1 MIADRLFYHPT
12 WKEYD
17 RPERLN
23 LAYESV
29 RFPTADGLQLHG
41 WFFPAASPAAGS
53 VLHLHGN
60 AGNITGHFHHVAWLP
75 QAGWNVFCF
84 DYRGYGRS
92 PGRAS
97 RAGTITDAHAALDY
111 LLSRPDVDP
120 QRTVA
125 FGQSLGGAVGIVL
138 AAHRRELAGL
148 AVDGAFDSYRG
159 IANWHIRHNPILL
172 VLAWWLPRLLMTDGY
187 DPIDDVARVSP
198 RPLLI
203 IQGTADRI
211 VDPQTARRLYDAARR
226 PKELWLIDGA
236 DHYEALDELGEENRP
251 RLLAFFKACVDR
263 PASAGSAGDPGG
275 PAAPA
280 RPPASDAP

>member
-12 WKEYD
+12 RQEYD

-41 WFFPAASPAAGS
+41 WFFPAHGPAAGT

-60 AGNITGHFHHVAWLP
+60 AGNITGHFQQVAWLP
-75 QAGWNVFCF
+75 EAGWNVLCF

-92 PGRAS
+92 QGRVC
-97 RAGTITDAHAALDY
+97 RTGTIADAQAALDY
-111 LLSRPDVDP
+111 LLTRPDVDP
-120 QRTVA
+120 RRIVA

-138 AAHRRELAGL
+138 AARRRELTGL
-148 AVDGAFDSYRG
+148 AVDGAFDRYRG
-159 IANWHIRHNPILL
+159 IAAWHIRHNPILF
-172 VLAWWLPRLLMTDGY
+172 VLAWWLPRLMMTDGY

-203 IQGTADRI
+203 IQGTADRV
-211 VDPQTARRLYDAARR
+211 VDPRTARRLYDAARQ

-236 DHYEALDELGEENRP
+236 DHYQALEEMGDTVQP
-251 RLLAFFKACVDR
+251 RLLDFFKACVDR
-263 PASAGSAGDPGG
+263 PASAGSAGGPGG
-275 PAAPA
+275 PAAPG